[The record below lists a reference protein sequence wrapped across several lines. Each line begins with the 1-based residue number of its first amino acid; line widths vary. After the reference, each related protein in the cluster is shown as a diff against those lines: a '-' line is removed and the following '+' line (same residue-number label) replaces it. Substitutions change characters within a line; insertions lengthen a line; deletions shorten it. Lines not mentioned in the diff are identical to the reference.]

1 MTAYQFLGPLCGLLL
16 IATGCSQQGKSAP
29 VKPPLEVHAQQ
40 VQLQHSYPLTHRFV
54 GKVYHPR
61 TSDIGFESP
70 GTVATI
76 DVEIGQEV
84 EAGQVLATL
93 DTRLLRSEA
102 EQLEATLAQNR
113 ADLDLNKATLK
124 RQLTLSEQGYQSEQQ
139 LDELRSR
146 KAQLQARQQQLNANL
161 ESVNIRLQKSTLKAP
176 YSGTVTRRQ
185 LTKGQV
191 TGNGQVA
198 FTLVPDGAA
207 EARVGLPV
215 RLLER
220 LQTRQQ
226 WQASVDGQS
235 LPVTYLGRSAQVDP
249 GTRTVT
255 LRFALPEQPTL
266 LNGQLLYLE
275 VEERIVADTTR
286 VPLTALTAGVRGLWN
301 LYILEDLGDG
311 SFQIARR
318 DVRVLHADQEYA
330 WVSGAIDDGDRLVS
344 TGLQR
349 LVAGQRVVLATDASI
364 TASRG
369 EEL

>member
-1 MTAYQFLGPLCGLLL
+1 MTAYPFIGPLCGLLL
-16 IATGCSQQGKSAP
+16 MVTGCSQQGKGAP

-40 VQLQHSYPLTHRFV
+40 LQLQRSYPLPHRFV
-54 GKVYHPR
+54 GKVYHPH

-76 DVEIGQEV
+76 EVEIGQEV
-84 EAGQVLATL
+84 VAGQVLATL

-102 EQLEATLAQNR
+102 QQLNATLAQNR
-113 ADLDLNKATLK
+113 ADLDLNSATLK

-146 KAQLQARQQQLNANL
+146 RAQLQARQQQLEANL
-161 ESVNIRLQKSTLKAP
+161 ESVNIRLHKSTLIAP
-176 YSGTVTRRQ
+176 YSGIVTKRE
-185 LTKGQV
+185 LTRGQV
-191 TGNGQVA
+191 TGNGRVA

-220 LQTRQQ
+220 LQTRQR
-226 WQASVDGQS
+226 WQASVNGQT

-255 LRFALPEQPTL
+255 LRFALPELPDL

-275 VEERIVADTTR
+275 VEEQITANAAR

-318 DVRVLHADQEYA
+318 DVRVLHADQEHA
-330 WVSGAIDDGDRLVS
+330 WVAGAFDDGDRLVS

-349 LVAGQRVVLATDASI
+349 LVAGQRVVLATDSSI
-364 TASRG
+364 TANRSDER
-369 EEL
+369 